1 MLSTSAKG
9 GPILLKR
16 LFKLTAATGL
26 LLSFTIAASAY
37 TLVFRNGNRMEIP
50 DDFTLT
56 RTTLT
61 FEISPGFNKTLQL
74 MLIDVAAT
82 ERANKEAPGSFLKRK
97 EAAASSTSQPTSR
110 ANTTEP
116 TQRATRTLTN
126 SDLAAIRERRIASE
140 QAYEKRRK
148 DLNLP
153 TVEETRRR
161 QDAENAEL
169 RAQLR
174 VESAEKSREESYW
187 RQRARALRTEI
198 AMVDTQINYARA
210 RLNEVNQSNLNN
222 LGIITDVYP
231 IYPPLGRQGGW
242 PNYPGPFGWP
252 GTARPIPGMGYP
264 YPYPYP
270 QGPFGNFGNYG
281 NSTEKSDLTYR
292 LDDLQAR
299 RGALAVQWRALEDE
313 ARDARVPQVWLEP

>member
-1 MLSTSAKG
+1 MLNISPKG
-9 GPILLKR
+9 GFIVLNK
-16 LFKLTAATGL
+16 LFKLTTAVGL
-26 LLSFTIAASAY
+26 VLLFAIAASAY
-37 TLVFRNGNRMEIP
+37 TLVFRNGNRLEIP
-50 DDFTLT
+50 SDFILT
-56 RTTLT
+56 RTTVT
-61 FEISPGFNKTLQL
+61 YEISPGFNKSLQL
-74 MLIDVAAT
+74 ILIDVAAT
-82 ERANKEAPGSFLKRK
+82 ERANKEAPGSFYKHK
-97 EAAASSTSQPTSR
+97 EEMSTSATQPAPR
-110 ANTTEP
+110 AATTEP
-116 TQRATRTLTN
+116 SPRATRTLTN
-126 SDLAAIRERRIASE
+126 GDLAAIRERRIASE

-148 DLNLP
+148 ELDLP

-161 QDAENAEL
+161 QDAESAEL

-174 VESAEKSREESYW
+174 VESAAKSREEGYW

-198 AMVDTQINYARA
+198 AMVDTQINYARS

-231 IYPPLGRQGGW
+231 IWPPLGRQGGW
-242 PNYPGPFGWP
+242 PNYPNIPFGWP
-252 GTARPIPGMGYP
+252 GTARPIPGLGYP

-270 QGPFGNFGNYG
+270 QGPFGNTG